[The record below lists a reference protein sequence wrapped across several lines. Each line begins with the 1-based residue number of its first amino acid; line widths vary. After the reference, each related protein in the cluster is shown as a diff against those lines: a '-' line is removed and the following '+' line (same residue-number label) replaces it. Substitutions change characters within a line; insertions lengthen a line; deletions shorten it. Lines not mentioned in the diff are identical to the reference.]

1 MKTIYIKDFSEFPGP
16 RYRRLGKASGEEF
29 REDVLLPKLNQ
40 TSDLIIDLDG
50 VAGYGSSFLE
60 EVFGGCI
67 RSNIEANVMRA
78 IVENLVSKDDPDL
91 IYEIKDYVEDA
102 IAHKA
107 QNNGN
112 IDRKSVV

>member
-1 MKTIYIKDFSEFPGP
+1 METIYVKDFSEFPGP

-40 TSDLIIDLDG
+40 TSDWIINLDG

-67 RSNIEANVMRA
+67 RSNIEANVMLK
-78 IVENLVSKDDPDL
+78 IVDNLVSQDDPDL
-91 IYEIKDYVEDA
+91 IPEIKGYVEDA
-102 IAHKA
+102 ISRKTR
-107 QNNGN
+107 NSGN
-112 IDRKSVV
+112 I